1 MNSFNDNRPNPDEL
15 LASLKNEEE
24 KSKRG
29 KLKIFFGMCAG
40 VGKTYSMLKV
50 AHAEKIKN
58 CDIIIGYVETHN
70 RKETAELVDGFE
82 LIPRKTYDYKTTKVQ
97 EMDLDAII
105 ARKPQIVLID
115 ELAHTNAPGS
125 RHTKRYQDVQEIL
138 ENGINVF
145 TTLNVQHLESRSET
159 VAQFTGIIIHE
170 TLPDEIFENADE
182 VELVDLT
189 PDELLQRLS
198 DGKVYTPERSREAIE
213 NFFRKGNITALREMA
228 LRIVADR
235 VDKQL
240 HDYMQH
246 KHIRGPWKSGLHL
259 LVAIDYSP
267 QSTRLLR
274 WAKNL
279 SYSMGANIQ
288 ALYVETL
295 HKLSPK
301 EHEQL
306 DKNFKLAK
314 QLGIKFRIIT
324 SYNIVKAI
332 VDFAQKENVTHIII
346 GKPRVRTLIS
356 MLPLENFVNKLMRYS
371 GNIDVYVLG
380 SDRQARDHFK
390 DRVSIPPFTSNIR
403 QYIITSIL
411 VIISTIA
418 SYLIMDYIGGYQVVS
433 FVLLFIISILALFY
447 GTGPILLAAGLCAL
461 FWDYFFIPP
470 KFTLHIERPED
481 MLMLM
486 MFFIIALLNGIL
498 TSRVRR
504 QEEKI
509 RIREGRTHALYQ
521 LARELTVLSGID
533 DVTKTALKN
542 IKKYFNIDCA
552 IILKNE
558 LDQLENQV
566 SHDTKITLS
575 ENELSIAAWVFKHSS
590 KAGNYTETLPSTDYT
605 FYPLIGNTDNMGVIA
620 VKLTKVFTHGEEEFW
635 EAILSQI
642 SSKYEREF
650 LRKAAR
656 NAIIL
661 SESEKLYKTLFNS
674 ISHELRIPVA
684 TIMGASDT
692 LLSHDYPAETKSK
705 LYTEINTASVRL
717 NRLIENL
724 LNMSRL
730 ETGRIT
736 PRCDWCDVHDL
747 ANRVAESLL
756 QELKSFN
763 LSVVIPDNMPLV
775 FIDFG
780 LIEQVLH
787 NLVLNATQNSTGG
800 TTLRLKFF
808 YDNGYLTIMVMD
820 RGKGFP
826 ESELSSVFN
835 KFYRGKDAKAGGTG
849 LGLSIVK
856 GFVEAHGGTVVA
868 KNRQNGG
875 AIFTIKIPVKISEMN
890 QFNKI
895 EE

>member
-1 MNSFNDNRPNPDEL
+1 MINFDDNRPDPDEL
-15 LASLKNEEE
+15 LASLINEEE

-40 VGKTYSMLKV
+40 VGKTFTMLHV
-50 AHAEKIKN
+50 AHAERLKK

-70 RKETAELVDGFE
+70 RKETANLVEGFE
-82 LIPRKTYDYKTTKVQ
+82 LIPRKSYEYKGTQVQ

-105 ARKPQIVLID
+105 ARKPHTVLVD

-125 RHTKRYQDVQEIL
+125 RHNKRYQDVLEIL

-159 VAQFTGIIIHE
+159 VAQITGIVVHE

-182 VELVDLT
+182 VELLDLT

-198 DGKVYTPERSREAIE
+198 DGKVYTHERSREAIE
-213 NFFRKGNITALREMA
+213 NFFRKGNITALREMS

-246 KHIRGPWKSGLHL
+246 KRIRGPWKSGLHL
-259 LVAIDYSP
+259 LVAIDYST
-267 QSTRLLR
+267 QSKRLLR

-288 ALYVETL
+288 AIYVETL
-295 HKLSPK
+295 HKLSDK
-301 EHEQL
+301 ERDQL
-306 DKNFKLAK
+306 DKNFNLAK

-324 SYNIVKAI
+324 NYNIVKAI

-346 GKPRVRTLIS
+346 GKPRVRNLLS

-380 SDRQARDHFK
+380 SDSQAKDRFK
-390 DRVSIPPFTSNIR
+390 NRVSIPPFTSNFS
-403 QYIITSIL
+403 QYMTTSLL
-411 VIISTIA
+411 VIISSIA
-418 SYLIMDYIGGYQVVS
+418 SYFIMGYIGSYQIVS
-433 FVLLFIISILALFY
+433 FVLLFLISMLALFF
-447 GTGPILLAAGLCAL
+447 GTGPILLAATLSAL
-461 FWDYFFIPP
+461 IWDYFFIPP
-470 KFTLHIERPED
+470 QFTLHIEKPED
-481 MLMLM
+481 MLMLV

-504 QEEKI
+504 QEKKI
-509 RIREGRTHALYQ
+509 RVREERTHALYQ
-521 LARELTVLSGID
+521 LARELTLILGTT
-533 DVTKTALKN
+533 DV
-542 IKKYFNIDCA
+542 IKIVVKYVQKYFNLDCA

-558 LDQLENQV
+558 FNQLDKQV
-566 SHDTKITLS
+566 KHDSKINLS
-575 ENELSIAAWVFKHSS
+575 ENEISIAAWVYKHST
-590 KAGNYTETLPSTDYT
+590 KAGKYTDTLPSTDFT
-605 FYPLIGNTDNMGVIA
+605 FYPLTGNTENMGVIA
-620 VKLTKVFTHGEEEFW
+620 IKQNKEFTHGEEEFW
-635 EAILSQI
+635 EAFLSQI
-642 SSKYEREF
+642 SGKFEREL
-650 LRKAAR
+650 LRNAAR
-656 NAIIL
+656 KAIIL

-684 TIMGASDT
+684 TIMGSSET
-692 LLSHDYPAETKSK
+692 LLSQTYPEETKQR

-736 PRCDWCDVHDL
+736 PRLSWCDVNDL
-747 ANRVAESLL
+747 ANSVTETL
-756 QELKSFN
+756 QHELNSFN
-763 LSVVIPDNMPLV
+763 FSVVIPDDMPLV
-775 FIDFG
+775 YIDFG

-787 NLVLNATQNSTGG
+787 NLILNATQNAEAG

-808 YDNGYLTIMVMD
+808 YDKGDLSIIVMD

-826 ESELSSVFN
+826 ENELSSVFN

-856 GFVEAHGGTVVA
+856 GFIEAHGGTVIA
-868 KNRQNGG
+868 RNRKNGG
-875 AIFTIKIPVKISEMN
+875 ALFAIKIPVQISEIN
-890 QFNKI
+890 QSNN
-895 EE
+895 

>member
-1 MNSFNDNRPNPDEL
+1 MNSFDDNRPDPDEL
-15 LASLKNEEE
+15 LASLINEEE

-40 VGKTYSMLKV
+40 VGKTYNMLK
-50 AHAEKIKN
+50 AAQTEKLKV

-70 RKETAELVDGFE
+70 RVETAELVKGFE
-82 LIPRKTYDYKTTKVQ
+82 LIQRKTYEYKSTTVH

-105 ARKPQIVLID
+105 ARKPQIVLVD

-138 ENGINVF
+138 EQGINVY

-159 VAQFTGIIIHE
+159 VAQITGIIIRE

-182 VELVDLT
+182 VELIDL
-189 PDELLQRLS
+189 PPEELLERLS
-198 DGKVYTPERSREAIE
+198 EGKVYAPERSREAIE
-213 NFFRKGNITALREMA
+213 NFFRIGNITALREMA

-240 HDYMQH
+240 HDYLQH
-246 KHIRGPWKSGLHL
+246 KRIRGPWKSGLHL
-259 LVAIDYSP
+259 LVAIDYRQ

-295 HKLSPK
+295 HKLTPK
-301 EHEQL
+301 QREQL

-324 SYNIVKAI
+324 NYNIVKAI

-346 GKPRVRTLIS
+346 GKPRVRNFLS
-356 MLPLENFVNKLMRYS
+356 MLILGNFVNKLIRYS

-380 SDRQARDHFK
+380 SDSQAKDHFK
-390 DRVSIPPFTSNIR
+390 NRVSIPPFTSNIR

-411 VIISTIA
+411 VILSSVA
-418 SYLIMDYIGGYQVVS
+418 CYLVKDYFGYQVIS
-433 FVLLFIISILALFY
+433 FILLFLISIFALFY
-447 GTGPILLAAGLCAL
+447 GTGPILLAATLCAL
-461 FWDYFFIPP
+461 TWDYFFIPP
-470 KFTLHIERPED
+470 QFTLHIEKPED

-486 MFFIIALLNGIL
+486 MFFFIALLNGIL

-504 QEEKI
+504 QEKKI
-509 RIREGRTHALYQ
+509 RIREERTQALYQ
-521 LARELTVLSGID
+521 LARELTLILGID
-533 DVTKTALKN
+533 DVTKTVLKYVQ
-542 IKKYFNIDCA
+542 KYFNLDCA

-558 LDQLENQV
+558 LNKLDNQV
-566 SHDTKITLS
+566 RHDTIIKLS
-575 ENELSIAAWVFKHSS
+575 ENELSIADWVYKHSS
-590 KAGNYTETLPSTDYT
+590 KAGKHTDTLPSTDYT
-605 FYPLIGNTDNMGVIA
+605 FYPLTGNSDNMGVIA
-620 VKLTKVFTHGEEEFW
+620 VKHTNVFTHGEEQFW
-635 EAILSQI
+635 ESFISQI
-642 SSKYEREF
+642 SGKYEREY
-650 LRKAAR
+650 LRITARKAYV
-656 NAIIL
+656 L
-661 SESEKLYKTLFNS
+661 SESDKLYKTLFNS
-674 ISHELRIPVA
+674 ISHELRTPVS

-692 LLSHDYPAETKSK
+692 LLSQSYPEETKFK
-705 LYTEINTASVRL
+705 LYSEINTASIRL

-730 ETGRIT
+730 ETGRIS
-736 PRCDWCDVHDL
+736 PRPNWCDVHDL
-747 ANRVAESLL
+747 ANRVAETFQ
-756 QELKSFN
+756 QELKPFN
-763 LSVVIPDNMPLV
+763 LSIVIPDDMPLV

-780 LIEQVLH
+780 LIEQVLN
-787 NLVLNATQNSTGG
+787 NLVLNATQNATAG
-800 TTLRLKFF
+800 TTIRLKFF
-808 YDNGYLTIMVMD
+808 YDNGFLTILVMD

-826 ESELSSVFN
+826 AHELSMVFD

-856 GFVEAHGGTVVA
+856 GFVEAHGGTVIA
-868 KNRQNGG
+868 KNRKNEG
-875 AIFTIKIPVKISEMN
+875 ALFTIKIPVNIL
-890 QFNKI
+890 
-895 EE
+895 